1 MPRSD
6 DDALTVSKPSIAFR
20 PLHRRDFPMLG
31 CWLDEPLVARWWNH
45 ETSAEAIERDF
56 GAAVDGREPTRV
68 FVASVGGRAF
78 GLIQRYPI
86 AAYRDYLDELTA
98 ISAVPAAALS
108 MDYLIGEPELRGRHL
123 GSSMIATF
131 AALSW
136 AAHREARDFIVA
148 VSVGNQASWRA
159 LERARFCR
167 VAEGRMTPDNPRD
180 STDHYVYRLQR
191 A

>member
-1 MPRSD
+1 
-6 DDALTVSKPSIAFR
+6 LNVSKQSISFR
-20 PLHRRDFPMLG
+20 PLQRGDFSMLG
-31 CWLDEPLVARWWNH
+31 RWLAEPLVARWWNH
-45 ETSAEAIERDF
+45 ETSGEAIERDF
-56 GAAVDGREPTRV
+56 GPAVDGREATSV
-68 FVASVGGRAF
+68 FVASLGDRAF

-86 AAYRDYLDELTA
+86 AAYNDYLEELAA

-108 MDYLIGEPELRGRHL
+108 MDYLIGEPELRGRGL

-131 AALSW
+131 AGLSW

-148 VSVGNQASWRA
+148 VSVANQASWRA

-167 VAEGRMTPDNPRD
+167 VAEGRLTPDNPRD

-191 A
+191 R